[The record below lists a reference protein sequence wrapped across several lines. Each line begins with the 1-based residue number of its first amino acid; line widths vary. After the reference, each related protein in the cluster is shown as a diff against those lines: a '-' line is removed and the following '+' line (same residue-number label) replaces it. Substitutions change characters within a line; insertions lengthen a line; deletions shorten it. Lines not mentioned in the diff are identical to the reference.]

1 MNAPPSPTVE
11 RRHAFR
17 VPRAAWERS
26 LRLRFDLSFAPRERR
41 RRWAP
46 TGPAEAAAR
55 RLRWSAEGDAMVTS
69 TAKGGTAV
77 KHLRLVARRWAFE
90 DDARD
95 AGVDLDAPVAIE
107 ETDDVRCR
115 RCGCWTDAECSICCH
130 CGGLA

>member
-1 MNAPPSPTVE
+1 MNAPPQTAE
-11 RRHAFR
+11 KRHTFR

-26 LRLRFDLSFAPRERR
+26 LRLRYDLSFAPRDRR

-46 TGPAEAAAR
+46 TEPAAASAR
-55 RLRWSAEGDAMVTS
+55 RLRWTAEGDAMVTS

-77 KHLRLVARRWAFE
+77 KHLRLVARRWAQGE
-90 DDARD
+90 DTRD

-115 RCGCWTDAECSICCH
+115 KCNGWTDAECAICSH